1 MELDQ
6 NKDRYV
12 LTEKEK
18 RALVWRIEHYKQKDL
33 KYLPLNYKMSKELKK
48 ILLFIEELANSV
60 RELQKCMTIAAMQ
73 EVDTIQEKTTLKMQK
88 QEKER
93 HARGGLAKGEKNR
106 LFKEFI
112 LREYDENNNYKT
124 VKEFVNNIVD
134 RFFQREFEY
143 LKPCFNTT
151 TPETTIRNWITE
163 FRKQKN
169 TFRAK

>member
-12 LTEKEK
+12 LTEKER

-33 KYLPLNYKMSKELKK
+33 KYLPLTYKISQEMEK
-48 ILLFIEELANSV
+48 ILTFVEDLANSA
-60 RELQKCMTIAAMQ
+60 REIQQYIAVAAIQKADEI
-73 EVDTIQEKTTLKMQK
+73 EEKTTLKMQK

-93 HARGGLAKGEKNR
+93 HAKGGLAKGEKNKS
-106 LFKEFI
+106 FKEFI
-112 LREYDENNNYKT
+112 LQEYDENNDYKT
-124 VKEFVNNIVD
+124 IKEFVNNVVD
-134 RFFQREFEY
+134 RLYQGEFEH
-143 LKPCFNTT
+143 LKPCFKTT